1 MARLI
6 APNGVTVTVSDEKA
20 ERLKGDGYRASGAE
34 SDTGYKGQKIAD
46 LRAEIAKRNEGRDEA
61 DRLTDEGNKA
71 ALVAVLEA
79 DDNK

>member
-20 ERLKGDGYRASGAE
+20 ERLKGDGYRAAAAA
-34 SDTGYKGQKIAD
+34 SDTGYKGQKVAD

-61 DRLTDEGNKA
+61 ELLSDEGNKA
-71 ALVAVLEA
+71 DLIATLEA